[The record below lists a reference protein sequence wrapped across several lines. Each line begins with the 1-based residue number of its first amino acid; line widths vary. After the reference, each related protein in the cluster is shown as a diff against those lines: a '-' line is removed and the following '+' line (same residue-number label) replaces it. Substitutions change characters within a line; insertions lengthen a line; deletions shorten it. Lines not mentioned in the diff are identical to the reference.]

1 MWYSKRSRFNY
12 WSNSKLSKN
21 IRKRFGLESPSY
33 LSMDGWDD
41 HEEYCKAKAPII
53 HWVTDQAF
61 NKAQDVVYF
70 IPDIIWSI
78 RTANIWKFF
87 RNLWLFRKA
96 LWNYRSWDYTGLL
109 QFMETCARDMS
120 KAHTIGGHLVRSEQT
135 AKELLIIAELVKR
148 IREDEYVFNKGR
160 YEHTG
165 KGILGMEFIQKDH
178 QLPKNK
184 AKNFY
189 KLVDSNRKADL
200 ELLTKM
206 MKRKLLTWWS

>member
-12 WSNSKLSKN
+12 WSSSKLSKN

-96 LWNYRSWDYTGLL
+96 LWNYRSWDYAGLL
-109 QFMETCARDMS
+109 QFMETCGRDMS
-120 KAHTIGGHLVRSEQT
+120 KAHTTGNLVRSEQT
-135 AKELLIIAELVKR
+135 AKELLIVAEIVKR
-148 IREDEYVFNKGR
+148 LREDEYVFNKGR

-165 KGILGMEFIQKDH
+165 NGILGMEFVQKEH

-184 AKNFY
+184 AKSFY